1 MRTRYHTRNPAWSV
15 NLSDTPMPTAPVQ
28 TFALELPI
36 EQRAA
41 FVFLRKLKDGTHSA
55 AAAVMRRL
63 DAEKVAF
70 RGVFAELRQEGYVT
84 FEGTGHRLT
93 PKGLFA
99 SNDIIKDFCFRYSIH
114 VFTLSGGRG
123 SGGGTW
129 CRCSCGTWS
138 TGPHNNDRFGESRI
152 RTAQASHIKDVES
165 GVWPTRTLTE
175 HMNRVKPLTLDLT
188 SGSPPSFP
196 QGVGGPDPGA
206 VVASVSAAAPG
217 NYLVQA
223 NTEHGEAPSR
233 SPGEL

>member
-1 MRTRYHTRNPAWSV
+1 MRTRYHTRNSAWSV
-15 NLSDTPMPTAPVQ
+15 NLSDTPMPAAPVQ

-41 FVFLRKLKDGTHSA
+41 FVFLRKLKDGAHSA

-63 DAEKVAF
+63 DADKVAF
-70 RGVFAELRQEGYVT
+70 RGVFAELRREGYVT
-84 FEGTGHRLT
+84 HEPTGHRLT

-138 TGPHNNDRFGESRI
+138 TGPHNNDRFGEGRI
-152 RTAQASHIKDVES
+152 RTAQSSHIKDVEG

-175 HMNRVKPLTLDLT
+175 HMNTVDPLKFDFSGKPST
-188 SGSPPSFP
+188 SSKENAATPEH
-196 QGVGGPDPGA
+196 PGA

-217 NYLVQA
+217 IIRSEERSRGNHA
-223 NTEHGEAPSR
+223 N
-233 SPGEL
+233 